1 MGTRAG
7 SILRRL
13 AALAVPVSCL
23 LGSFAGVVAPRP
35 PAFELRAL
43 GVLGGDTDANLSCF
57 VLGRPG
63 TTELVMIDAGSI
75 MPGLTRWLENE
86 RLLAAGATP
95 SEQARAALDV
105 FGRLRGVFV
114 THSHLDHWGGLVD
127 ASTLP
132 LALAL
137 RGRPSLPIFG
147 LPEPIA
153 ALREHLFRSPLWADF
168 TAIPAQ
174 NPALALHPIGEVH
187 AGGFHVRAIRVN
199 HTVAG
204 AAFLIRSGD
213 AAYLHFGDTAATQE
227 AWDAARSLLA
237 SGALRAIALEMSFPA
252 SQESLAETSGH
263 LTRSSFLLEL
273 ARLAG
278 VSSTLRARTMS
289 DAEAVALAK
298 QLAPAFR
305 DCPVFVI
312 HVKALGYDEVKRE
325 VEALQQAGLNLI
337 LPEQGRGYRF

>member
-1 MGTRAG
+1 MGTRAR

-13 AALAVPVSCL
+13 AASAALLGCLA
-23 LGSFAGVVAPRP
+23 GSFAGAEAARP
-35 PAFELRAL
+35 PAFELHAL
-43 GVLGGDTDANLSCF
+43 GVLGGDTDTNLSCF

-63 TTELVMIDAGSI
+63 TTELLMIDAGSI
-75 MPGLTRWLENE
+75 MSGLTRWLENE
-86 RLLAAGATP
+86 RVLAGGATP

-105 FGRLRGVFV
+105 FRRLRGVLL

-137 RGRPSLPIFG
+137 GGHPSLAIFG
-147 LPEPIA
+147 LPESLA

-174 NPALALHPIGEVH
+174 NPALALHPIGEVD
-187 AGGFHVRAIRVN
+187 AGGFHVRAIGVN
-199 HTVAG
+199 HPVPG

-213 AAYLHFGDTAATQE
+213 AAYLHVGDTGATRA
-227 AWDAARSLLA
+227 AWDAARPLLA
-237 SGALRAIALEMSFPA
+237 SGALRAISLEMSFPA
-252 SQESLAETSGH
+252 AQERLAETSGH

-278 VSSTLRARTMS
+278 VSSPLGARTMS
-289 DAEAVALAK
+289 DAEAAGLAT

-312 HVKALGYDEVKRE
+312 HVKALGYDEVKKE
-325 VEALQQAGLNLI
+325 VEALRRAGLNLI
-337 LPEQGRGYRF
+337 LPQQGRSYRF